1 MGDRRPLRIGH
12 AWLAAAAAALAM
24 VASPASAQQ
33 NCWTDATPN
42 ECPNGGWHVLQFK
55 NGCTGGEKTVN
66 VCVKWTSG
74 ASNGLVARR
83 VAGRPLAASDPNAS
97 NSRRHRAFTVGK
109 RGSPR
114 GRRRPAAAL

>member
-42 ECPNGGWHVLQFK
+42 DCPNGGWHVLQFK

-74 ASNGLVARR
+74 ASNGLVARMFSFSNGGG
-83 VAGRPLAASDPNAS
+83 VAELHPGLCENGAISYNWRNDGEVPDCPN
-97 NSRRHRAFTVGK
+97 
-109 RGSPR
+109 
-114 GRRRPAAAL
+114 